1 MKLNNHG
8 WGMREMIIYT
18 CIMILLLLFV
28 ASSISSFY
36 SSMEASQAEKEKRYK
51 ESLKNQENEKKEEQE
66 EQEEKNPIIEVDYDY
81 YENLEN
87 KIKTATYDYMNDN
100 AYNLD
105 NQILNV
111 TLDTLVNLN
120 YLEKFYD
127 QTGANA
133 CTGYSNVYE
142 DESGAYVINSYISCS
157 NYTTDGY

>member
-51 ESLKNQENEKKEEQE
+51 ESLKNQENKKKE